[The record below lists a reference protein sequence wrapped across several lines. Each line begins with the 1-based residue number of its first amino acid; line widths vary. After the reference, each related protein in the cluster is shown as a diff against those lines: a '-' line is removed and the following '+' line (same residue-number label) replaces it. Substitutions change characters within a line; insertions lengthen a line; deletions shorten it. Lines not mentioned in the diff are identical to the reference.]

1 VFSYKIEV
9 IPDPIPE
16 EKEDFETMSHQNF
29 TEYFGCNVFNDAV
42 MEERLPK
49 DVYKR
54 LRKTIDEGKVLD
66 EAIADVVANAMM
78 QWAMERGATHY
89 THWFQPLT
97 GITAEKHDSFIVN
110 KPNHKAI
117 CEFSG
122 KALIKGEPD
131 ASSFPSGG
139 LRATF
144 EARGYTAWDCTSPA
158 FLKEDKSGVTL
169 CIPTAFC
176 AYTGVALDKKT
187 PLLRSVEALNT
198 QALRVLRHL
207 GNKSAKRVEASVGAE
222 QEYFLVDRELCAK
235 RLDLTFTGRTLFGA
249 MPPKGQEMDDHYFG
263 TLKERVAQ
271 FMKEVDEELWKLG
284 VYAKT
289 KHNEA
294 APAQHELA
302 PIYDNVNLATD
313 HNQLVM
319 ETMRR
324 VAKRHNFSCLLHEK
338 PFRGV
343 NGSGKHNNWSVTT
356 DKGENLL
363 SPGKNPQENLSFLVF
378 CCAVIQAVDEHAA
391 LLRAS
396 AANAGNDHRLG
407 GNEAPPAIIS
417 MYFGDPIT
425 NLLKNIAKDSE
436 QEAGVQERLDMG
448 VATLP
453 DLLLDDADRNRTSP
467 FAFTGNK
474 FEFRM
479 VGSSASIAGPNTV
492 LNSIV
497 ADSLS
502 KIADRMDNM
511 KDVKKELPSL
521 LAEIIREHGRV
532 IFNGNSYS
540 KEWEE
545 EAERRG
551 LPNVKNSVDAYAA
564 YISPEAIE
572 MFGRLGVYSEQ
583 ELKARYDIKL
593 EKYVKVINI
602 EAKSMLQM
610 AKREILPAVI
620 SYAASLADSATKLS
634 NAPVELPI
642 SETKALLLHVSEGV
656 QELSKSIDALT
667 AAEDTLSTMSR
678 ENVEACAKFCRD
690 SICPAM
696 DTLRKAADALEEV
709 VDKKVWPMPTYEVL
723 LFGE

>member
-1 VFSYKIEV
+1 MGMN
-9 IPDPIPE
+9 E
-16 EKEDFETMSHQNF
+16 EFPK
-29 TEYFGCNVFNDAV
+29 YFGCNVFNDSV

-49 DVYKR
+49 DVYKK
-54 LRKTIDEGKVLD
+54 LKKTIDEGKVLD

-78 QWAMERGATHY
+78 QWAMEHGATHY

-97 GITAEKHDSFIVN
+97 GITAEKHDSFIAN

-117 CEFSG
+117 CTFSG

-158 FLKEDKSGVTL
+158 FLKEDKAGVTL

-187 PLLRSVEALNT
+187 PLLRSQEALNRE
-198 QALRVLRHL
+198 ALRVLRHL
-207 GNKSAKRVEASVGAE
+207 GNDSAKRVEACVGAE
-222 QEYFLVDRELCAK
+222 QEYFLVDSALYAQ
-235 RLDLTFTGRTLFGA
+235 RLDLVFTGRTLFGT

-289 KHNEA
+289 KHNEV

-302 PIYDNVNLATD
+302 PIFDHVNLATD

-319 ETMRR
+319 ETMRK
-324 VAKRHNFSCLLHEK
+324 VAKRHHFACLLHEK

-343 NGSGKHNNWSVTT
+343 NGSGKHNNWSITT
-356 DKGENLL
+356 DEGENLL
-363 SPGKNPQENLSFLVF
+363 NPGKKPQENLRFLVF
-378 CCAVIQAVDEHAA
+378 CCAVIKAIDEHSA

-407 GNEAPPAIIS
+407 ASEAPPAIIS
-417 MYFGDPIT
+417 VYFGDPLT
-425 NLLKNIAKDSE
+425 KLLEHIAENDQDS
-436 QEAGVQERLDMG
+436 QAGSSRLDMG

-502 KIADRMDNM
+502 QIADRMDRM
-511 KDVKKELPSL
+511 EDVEKETPAL
-521 LAEIIREHGRV
+521 LAEIIKKNRRI

-540 KEWEE
+540 AEWEE

-551 LPNVKNSVDAYAA
+551 LPNIKNSVDAYRA
-564 YISPEAIE
+564 YLFPESVE
-572 MFGRLGVYSEQ
+572 MFERLGVYTEQ
-583 ELKARYDIKL
+583 ELLARYEIKL
-593 EKYVKVINI
+593 EKYIKVINI
-602 EAKSMLQM
+602 EAQAMLQM

-620 SYAASLADSATKLS
+620 RYAADLADSVMKLKKAS
-634 NAPVELPI
+634 YPAASSEILLGEI
-642 SETKALLLHVSEGV
+642 S
-656 QELSKSIDALT
+656 
-667 AAEDTLSTMSR
+667 
-678 ENVEACAKFCRD
+678 ENVEKLNQQIRSLEEVTKEIAELPPESLQQEAEFCRD
-690 SICPAM
+690 TICPAM
-696 DTLRKAADALEEV
+696 EKLRETADALEAV
-709 VDKKVWPMPTYEVL
+709 TDKKVWPMPTYDLL
-723 LFGE
+723 LFGV